1 MQNKNQKQI
10 NFSLLY
16 IILTAADFLYTI
28 YNLIRYLLNSDFK
41 VSQIFIS
48 LFTEFLS
55 LLPLIA
61 FIILSKKLEHI
72 KDLKTCIKIKNYV
85 LLYIIACI
93 FLGIIY
99 CLLSNHS
106 GISFPL
112 SPFYIFYS
120 CKWLFCISYIIKYQ
134 MFRLFIP
141 LIFDIY
147 FWVISILFVK
157 NLTNKFNDEQIFDLE
172 NGTTSTGYKISIA
185 SIIILSIQTITNITL
200 AIAMHEN
207 LSNTTGE
214 HAIGTAFFALILIA
228 LKLFLDFIL
237 LPAIPVSIVGIVCC
251 SSKKEIEQN
260 RKNRRLG
267 KWINIICLVI
277 AALQLLFLW

>member
-16 IILTAADFLYTI
+16 IILAAADFLYTI

-41 VSQIFIS
+41 VSQVFIS

-112 SPFYIFYS
+112 SLFYIFYS

-157 NLTNKFNDEQIFDLE
+157 NLLI
-172 NGTTSTGYKISIA
+172 
-185 SIIILSIQTITNITL
+185 
-200 AIAMHEN
+200 N
-207 LSNTTGE
+207 LTMSKY
-214 HAIGTAFFALILIA
+214 LI
-228 LKLFLDFIL
+228 
-237 LPAIPVSIVGIVCC
+237 
-251 SSKKEIEQN
+251 
-260 RKNRRLG
+260 
-267 KWINIICLVI
+267 
-277 AALQLLFLW
+277 